1 MIERCSGMKKRI
13 LIIIIAL
20 FMVISLISCVSST
33 TPTITDA
40 PSPTLSIS
48 PTAIETP
55 TPTVTKAPTP
65 TITKAPTPTIT
76 IKPFE
81 IIFTKSAIPDNIYK
95 MMLGKTIHTDSIMK
109 IENLSYITL
118 TFYGY
123 DDKLHIG
130 HIIMDKSLADEVI
143 EIFRILLN
151 AKFPIEKIILPDA
164 YGGNDELSMR
174 DNNTSGFNDRP
185 IKNSGGALSYH
196 QLGRAIDIN
205 PLYNPYINL
214 KTGDIQPSTAGA
226 YLDRTKDL
234 KGMIKPNDVCVKAF
248 KDKGWEWGGDW
259 TTVKDYQH
267 FEKAK

>member
-1 MIERCSGMKKRI
+1 MKK
-13 LIIIIAL
+13 
-20 FMVISLISCVSST
+20 VISILFFVLFIVISMPACNFNNDCQKSAT
-33 TPTITDA
+33 TSITPTPKITNAPAPTIT
-40 PSPTLSIS
+40 S
-48 PTAIETP
+48 
-55 TPTVTKAPTP
+55 
-65 TITKAPTPTIT
+65 
-76 IKPFE
+76 KPFE
-81 IIFTKSAIPDNIYK
+81 IIYTKSAVPDSIFQT
-95 MMLGKTIHTDSIMK
+95 MLGKTIHEDSIMK

-123 DDKLHIG
+123 DKKLHIG
-130 HIIMDKSLADEVI
+130 HIIIDKLLANEVI
-143 EIFRILLN
+143 EIFKILLD
-151 AKFPIEKIILPDA
+151 AKFPLQKIVLPDV
-164 YGGNDELSMR
+164 YGGDDELSMR

-234 KGMIKPNDVCVKAF
+234 KGMLYPGDICVTAF
-248 KDKGWEWGGDW
+248 KKRGWVWGGDW

>member
-1 MIERCSGMKKRI
+1 MRKFISI
-13 LIIIIAL
+13 SFITLFIVIAL
-20 FMVISLISCVSST
+20 SACYFNNGGQKSSSIPSSLSTVISTTSASGSESASASSFSSSV
-33 TPTITDA
+33 IL
-40 PSPTLSIS
+40 SPTL
-48 PTAIETP
+48 A
-55 TPTVTKAPTP
+55 PTVTK
-65 TITKAPTPTIT
+65 
-76 IKPFE
+76 KPFE
-81 IIFTKSAIPDNIYK
+81 IIFTKSAVPDSIYK
-95 MMLGKTIHTDSIMK
+95 NMLGKTIHDDSIMK

-123 DDKLHIG
+123 DGRFHIG
-130 HIIMDKSLADEVI
+130 QIIMDETLADEII
-143 EIFRILLN
+143 EIFKILLD
-151 AKFPIEKIILPDA
+151 AKFPIQKIVLPDA
-164 YGGNDELSMR
+164 YGGDDELSMR

-234 KGMIKPNDVCVKAF
+234 KGMIHSGDICVTAF
-248 KDKGWEWGGDW
+248 KTRGWVWGGDW

-267 FEKAK
+267 FEKAE